1 MLTKAWRQVIMAEV
15 EVLVESLWE
24 LDEDQLEA
32 QIGSHVQAIGDDI
45 AGRGARGL
53 DPASLESIDVNV
65 AARSSIEPR
74 FLEAGKQLFDR
85 VNPLTYE
92 LMCKPL
98 GGEDPETQKI
108 LDETVNQ
115 NYTKAA
121 GMLAPVLVSGVGL
134 APAVATLV
142 ATLII
147 KKVSK
152 YIATG
157 ICETWE
163 KNLPKSAS

>member
-1 MLTKAWRQVIMAEV
+1 MAEV

-32 QIGSHVQAIGDDI
+32 QIGSHVQAIEDDV
-45 AGRGARGL
+45 AGRGARGV

-65 AARSSIEPR
+65 AARASIDPG
-74 FLEAGKQLFDR
+74 FLDAGRQLFDR
-85 VNPLTYE
+85 LNPLVYQ

-98 GGEDPETQKI
+98 GDDPETQKI

-134 APAVATLV
+134 APAVATLL

-152 YIATG
+152 YLATG

-163 KNLPKSAS
+163 KSLAKPAS

>member
-1 MLTKAWRQVIMAEV
+1 MAEV
-15 EVLVESLWE
+15 EVVVESLWE
-24 LDEDQLEA
+24 LDEDQLQA
-32 QIGSHVQAIGDDI
+32 QIGSRVQAIGDDV
-45 AGRGARGL
+45 AGRGARGV

-65 AARSSIEPR
+65 AAKASIDPR
-74 FLEAGKQLFDR
+74 FLDAGRQLFDR

-98 GGEDPETQKI
+98 GDDAETQKI
-108 LDETVNQ
+108 LDETINQ

-134 APAVATLV
+134 APAVATLL

-152 YIATG
+152 YMATG

-163 KNLPKSAS
+163 KSLAKPAS